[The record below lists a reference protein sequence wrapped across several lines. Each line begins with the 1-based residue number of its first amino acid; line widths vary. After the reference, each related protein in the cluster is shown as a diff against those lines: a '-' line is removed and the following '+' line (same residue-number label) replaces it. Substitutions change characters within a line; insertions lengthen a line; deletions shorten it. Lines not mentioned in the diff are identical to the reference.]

1 MKTEIHT
8 HLHEPVYLERLY
20 RSNRSAFKQA
30 FNELFPT
37 PNGNTAA
44 GYWHARLN
52 YTDNTV
58 NRGTGKDV
66 LFIVVAAALAALYA
80 QLPALFAIDGDFFY
94 PRNIGFIGL
103 VPLAMYFAWKHAL
116 PKGKVTALFALIL
129 ICAIYI
135 NLLPNIPQ
143 SDTVV
148 LSCLHI
154 VPVLWALVGFA
165 FGGGMYRNEEQRI
178 RFLTYNG
185 DLLVMMGLIA
195 IAGGILSAVTINLFA
210 AIGLQIEDVYGR
222 YIITSC
228 APAVPLVATYLI
240 RQNPQLVGKI
250 SPVIARIFCPLVL
263 VMLVVYLIAMVYSG
277 KDPYTD
283 RDFLL
288 LFNIMLI
295 GVLAII
301 FFAIAG
307 VSSAA
312 KNRTGIWVITLL
324 AVVTVIVNG
333 VALSAILFR
342 IAEWGITPNR
352 AAVLGANV
360 LILVNLVWVSV
371 RLAGVL
377 RQGTPI
383 TGVQQVIA
391 RYLPVYVGWA
401 LVVTFVFPLVFG
413 W

>member
-8 HLHEPVYLERLY
+8 HLHEPAYLERLY

-30 FNELFPT
+30 FNELFPA
-37 PNGNTAA
+37 PSGHAA
-44 GYWHARLN
+44 ADYWHARLN
-52 YTDNTV
+52 YADDTV
-58 NRGTGKDV
+58 HWGTRKDV
-66 LFIVVAAALAALYA
+66 LFIVVTALIAALYA

-94 PRNIGFIGL
+94 PRNIGFIAL
-103 VPLAMYFAWKHAL
+103 VPLAVYFAWKHAL
-116 PKGKVTALFALIL
+116 PKGKMATLAGLIL
-129 ICAIYI
+129 ACAVYI
-135 NLLPNIPQ
+135 NCIPNDPQ

-154 VPVLWALVGFA
+154 VLVLWALVGFV
-165 FGGGMYRNEEQRI
+165 FGGGAYRNEEQRI

-222 YIITSC
+222 YIIITG
-228 APAVPLVATYLI
+228 APAIPLAATYLI
-240 RQNPQLVGKI
+240 RHNPQLVGKI

-263 VMLVVYLIAMVYSG
+263 AMLVVYLIAMVYGG

-288 LFNIMLI
+288 LFNAMLI

-301 FFAIAG
+301 FFSIAG
-307 VSSAA
+307 ISSTA
-312 KNRTGIWVITLL
+312 KNRMGIWMITLL
-324 AVVTVIVNG
+324 AVVTVIVSG

-342 IAEWGITPNR
+342 ITEWGITPNR

-360 LILVNLVWVSV
+360 LILVNLVLVSV
-371 RLAGVL
+371 RLADVL
-377 RQGTPI
+377 RRGAVI

-391 RYLPVYVGWA
+391 RYLPVYVLWA